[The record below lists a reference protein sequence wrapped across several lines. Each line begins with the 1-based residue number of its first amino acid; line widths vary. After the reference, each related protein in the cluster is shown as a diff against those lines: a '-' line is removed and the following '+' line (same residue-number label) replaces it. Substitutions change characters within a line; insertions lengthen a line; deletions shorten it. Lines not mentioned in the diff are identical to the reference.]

1 VQLIRIGDKV
11 INPERIYRMVD
22 RMLELRAQGHSQQEV
37 AEILDVDR
45 TLISRLESVG
55 EMRKGKKI
63 ALVGFPLKNGPELVR
78 MATAEG
84 VDFILLMSDKERL
97 DFARSQNGIEVLNQV
112 MRWIARA
119 RACDAVIFIGSDERL
134 KMVEALVGPHVIGIQ
149 IGRSPMSEDVYVDPN
164 EVRSLIRSLQ
174 G

>member
-1 VQLIRIGDKV
+1 MQLVRIGDKV

-63 ALVGFPLKNGPELVR
+63 ALVGFPVKNGPELTQ
-78 MATAEG
+78 MAQAEG
-84 VDFILLMSDKERL
+84 VDFILLMSDQERL

-112 MRWIARA
+112 MRLIARA
-119 RACDAVIFIGSDERL
+119 RECDAVIFIGSDQRL
-134 KMVEALVGPHVIGIQ
+134 KMVEALVGPHVIGIE
-149 IGRSPMSEDVYVDPN
+149 IGRSPMSEDVYVDPDR
-164 EVRSLIRSLQ
+164 VRSLIRSLQ